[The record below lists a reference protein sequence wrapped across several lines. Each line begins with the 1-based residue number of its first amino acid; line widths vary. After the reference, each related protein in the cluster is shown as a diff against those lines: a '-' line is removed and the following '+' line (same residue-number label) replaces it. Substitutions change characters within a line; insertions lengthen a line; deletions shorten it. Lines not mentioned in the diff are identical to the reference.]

1 MLTSKPDP
9 LYLIFEKHL
18 NESQDGYFDKPTFIE
33 TVLKDYLSHLK
44 KYAISVPSELE
55 PFVHE
60 ELKQQI
66 NLMLLKKTYGFLT
79 TQQYHQSKKNQRNR
93 G

>member
-18 NESQDGYFDKPTFIE
+18 KESQDGYFDKPTFIE

-44 KYAISVPSELE
+44 K
-55 PFVHE
+55 
-60 ELKQQI
+60 
-66 NLMLLKKTYGFLT
+66 N
-79 TQQYHQSKKNQRNR
+79 TQSQYLQSLNPLFTKS
-93 G
+93 